1 VTPHTNLAVI
11 DSDLGQF
18 ARSLPQAQAALRL
31 GPDDGQNYANL
42 VNESMSENRLAQ
54 AHTLLDA
61 AFAHHIESS
70 DLHLYVFDIAFLE
83 HNQAAIDH
91 EMSWAAGEPG
101 VEDLFLDR
109 YAGVLAFNGQAAK
122 AREYTDRATDAAR
135 RAGEKEAAA
144 GYQIEA
150 AQREAL
156 YGNLPEARRLADAA
170 LALAHDRDTKYGAAL
185 ALALAADADPDDRAD
200 RGFSARALSAQAS
213 ALADQLNK
221 DFPDDTFVQYL
232 YLPAIRG
239 AVALAQHDPA
249 RAIRALEPATPYEAG
264 EAAALIPAYLR
275 GVAWLAAGDGH
286 RAQYEFEKI
295 AAWRGIVLASP
306 IGALNRLQLAR
317 AYQLQGQTAQAKAAY
332 QDFLSSWKDADPGLP
347 ILQTAKAEAAKL

>member
-1 VTPHTNLAVI
+1 
-11 DSDLGQF
+11 
-18 ARSLPQAQAALRL
+18 
-31 GPDDGQNYANL
+31 
-42 VNESMSENRLAQ
+42 
-54 AHTLLDA
+54 
-61 AFAHHIESS
+61 
-70 DLHLYVFDIAFLE
+70 
-83 HNQAAIDH
+83 
-91 EMSWAAGEPG
+91 MSWAASEPG

-135 RAGEKEAAA
+135 RAGEKETAA

-156 YGNLPEARRLADAA
+156 YGNLPEARRLAAAA

-185 ALALAADADPDDRAD
+185 ALALAGDVDHANT
-200 RGFSARALSAQAS
+200 
-213 ALADQLNK
+213 LADQLNK

-264 EAAALIPAYLR
+264 ETAALIPAYLR
-275 GVAWLAAGDGH
+275 GLAWLAAGDGH

-295 AAWRGIVLASP
+295 ATWRGIVLASP

-317 AYQLQGQTAQAKAAY
+317 AYRLQHQTAQAKAAY